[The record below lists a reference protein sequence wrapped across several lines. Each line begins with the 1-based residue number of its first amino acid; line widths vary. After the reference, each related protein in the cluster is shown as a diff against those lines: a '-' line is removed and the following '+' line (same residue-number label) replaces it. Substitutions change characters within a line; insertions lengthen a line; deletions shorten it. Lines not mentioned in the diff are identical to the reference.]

1 MVIGVPHIRYMQN
14 NTLKSIKYTTKSLAV
29 YVLNLFDCIVT
40 LWFFSLFGISIE
52 SNPFGVALL
61 QNPIVTVL
69 FKVVVV
75 GLALLVLYQYR
86 DRKATQTG
94 MNAALLVYT
103 LIAAYHVI
111 MTCIILGI
119 IL

>member
-1 MVIGVPHIRYMQN
+1 M
-14 NTLKSIKYTTKSLAV
+14 KDTTKPLAV
-29 YVLNLFDCIVT
+29 YVLNLFDCAVT
-40 LWFFSLFGISIE
+40 LWFFSLIGISIE
-52 SNPFGVALL
+52 SNPFGVVLL

-69 FKVVVV
+69 FKVVVI
-75 GLALLVLYQYR
+75 GLALLVLYQNR
-86 DRKATQTG
+86 QSKAAQTG
-94 MNAALLVYT
+94 MNAALIAYT

>member
-1 MVIGVPHIRYMQN
+1 M
-14 NTLKSIKYTTKSLAV
+14 KDTTKPLTI

-61 QNPIVTVL
+61 QNPIVTLL
-69 FKVVVV
+69 FKVVVI

-86 DRKATQTG
+86 DRKAAQTG
-94 MNAALLVYT
+94 MNAIFIVYSLLA
-103 LIAAYHVI
+103 IYHVV
-111 MTCIILGI
+111 MIIIVLN
-119 IL
+119 ILIGG

>member
-1 MVIGVPHIRYMQN
+1 M
-14 NTLKSIKYTTKSLAV
+14 KDTTKPLAV

-52 SNPFGVALL
+52 SNPFGIALL

-69 FKVVVV
+69 FKVVVI

-86 DRKATQTG
+86 DRKAAQTG
-94 MNAALLVYT
+94 INAIFVIYSLLA
-103 LIAAYHVI
+103 IYHIVMI
-111 MTCIILGI
+111 CIVLGI
-119 IL
+119 ML

>member
-1 MVIGVPHIRYMQN
+1 M
-14 NTLKSIKYTTKSLAV
+14 KDTTKPLSV

-61 QNPIVTVL
+61 QNPIMAVL
-69 FKVVVV
+69 FKVIVI

-86 DRKATQTG
+86 DRKAVQTG
-94 MNAALLVYT
+94 MNAALIAYT

>member
-1 MVIGVPHIRYMQN
+1 M
-14 NTLKSIKYTTKSLAV
+14 KYITKPLTI
-29 YVLNLFDCIVT
+29 YVLNLFDCAVT

-69 FKVVVV
+69 FKVVVI
-75 GLALLVLYQYR
+75 GLALLVLYQHR
-86 DRKATQTG
+86 QSKTAQTG

-103 LIAAYHVI
+103 LIAAYQVI
-111 MTCIILGI
+111 MVCIIGGI

>member
-1 MVIGVPHIRYMQN
+1 MKD
-14 NTLKSIKYTTKSLAV
+14 TIKPLAV
-29 YVLNLFDCIVT
+29 YVLNLFDCAVT

-61 QNPIVTVL
+61 QNPIITVL
-69 FKVVVV
+69 FKVVVI

-86 DRKATQTG
+86 DRKAAQTG
-94 MNAALLVYT
+94 MNAALIAYT

>member
-1 MVIGVPHIRYMQN
+1 MKDI
-14 NTLKSIKYTTKSLAV
+14 TKPLAV

-40 LWFFSLFGISIE
+40 LWLFSLFGIEIE

-69 FKVVVV
+69 VKVVVI
-75 GLALLVLYQYR
+75 GLALLVLYQHR
-86 DRKATQTG
+86 QSKTAQTG
-94 MNAALLVYT
+94 MNAALIVYT
-103 LIAAYHVI
+103 LIATYQVI
-111 MTCIILGI
+111 MVCIIWGI

>member
-1 MVIGVPHIRYMQN
+1 MIHGQINVMNKIK
-14 NTLKSIKYTTKSLAV
+14 LKSLFI

-52 SNPFGVALL
+52 SNPFGVILL
-61 QNPIVTVL
+61 QNPIMTVM
-69 FKVVVV
+69 FKVVVI

-86 DRKATQTG
+86 DRKAAQTG
-94 MNAALLVYT
+94 MNAALIAYT